1 MLALIL
7 AAAIAG
13 PAPTPALVAPDGDRV
28 LLEVAVSD
36 QERALG
42 LMFRD
47 VLPPGRGMLF
57 LFASEERWSF
67 WMKNTFITLDMV
79 WLDGRG
85 VVVDVRASVPPCR
98 FDPCLSYLPAKAARA
113 VVEFNAGYA
122 AAHGIKPGVTL
133 RFDGVQGYPAPG
145 GKS

>member
-13 PAPTPALVAPDGDRV
+13 PVPTPAFVAPDGDRV

-47 VLPPGRGMLF
+47 VLASGRGMLF

-85 VVVDVRASVPPCR
+85 VVVDVRANVPPCR
-98 FDPCLSYLPAKAARA
+98 LDPCPSYLPAKAARA
-113 VVEFNAGYA
+113 VVEVNAGYA

-145 GKS
+145 GKP

>member
-7 AAAIAG
+7 TALVAG
-13 PAPTPALVAPDGDRV
+13 PVPTPALVAPDGDRV

-47 VLPPGRGMLF
+47 VLPAGRGMVF
-57 LFASEERWSF
+57 LFPGEERWAF
-67 WMKNTFITLDMV
+67 WMKNTFVSLDMV
-79 WLDGRG
+79 WLDDHGA
-85 VVVDVRASVPPCR
+85 VVDVRAHVPPCR
-98 FDPCLSYLPAKAARA
+98 LDPCPSYLPAKAARA
-113 VVEFNAGYA
+113 VVELNAGYA

-133 RFDGVQGYPAPG
+133 HFEAVPGYPVG
-145 GKS
+145 GTP